1 MIARG
6 SAPGVW
12 ARTARS
18 VVDIDRWY
26 TVGVT
31 EIESLLQK
39 IGRVMLA
46 QRDLQSEIAISLAA
60 TVDELRAIR
69 ALLAETEP
77 APPTV
82 PQ

>member
-1 MIARG
+1 M
-6 SAPGVW
+6 
-12 ARTARS
+12 
-18 VVDIDRWY
+18 
-26 TVGVT
+26 T

-39 IGRVMLA
+39 IGRVMLV